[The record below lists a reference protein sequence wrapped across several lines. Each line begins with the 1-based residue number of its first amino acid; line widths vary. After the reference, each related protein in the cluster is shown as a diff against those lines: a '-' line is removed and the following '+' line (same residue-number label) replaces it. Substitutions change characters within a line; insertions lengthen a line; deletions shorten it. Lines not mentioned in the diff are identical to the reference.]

1 MDEHE
6 SGVVMLDLS
15 AWFSPTFLDLIWYNL
30 FGHFIGYT
38 KEQTKAWFAR
48 QNAERQNSV
57 DDFNE
62 ILYKE
67 DDEFK

>member
-1 MDEHE
+1 
-6 SGVVMLDLS
+6 MLDLS
-15 AWFSPTFLDLIWYNL
+15 AWFSPTFLDLIWYHL
-30 FGHFIGYT
+30 FGHFFGHT

-48 QNAERQNSV
+48 QNSV
-57 DDFNE
+57 DEFNE

>member
-1 MDEHE
+1 M
-6 SGVVMLDLS
+6 MIDLS

-38 KEQTKAWFAR
+38 KEQTKAWFDR

-57 DDFNE
+57 DYFNE
-62 ILYKE
+62 IL
-67 DDEFK
+67 FKDGDQFK

>member
-1 MDEHE
+1 MGKHE
-6 SGVVMLDLS
+6 SGFMMIDLS

-30 FGHFIGYT
+30 FGNFIGYT

-48 QNAERQNSV
+48 QNAERQNLV